1 MSNRAIRN
9 SQLKFDPLHKDK
21 YAFIEILNANLN
33 ADHTVWTFLQDAQ
46 HHDVQVGG
54 IPAHEY
60 QTKVANLT
68 QGYQYQNLTDILH
81 HIFNFMLTETL
92 EKEFASHRSTI
103 LNNMKV
109 MRDEL
114 KNASNTR
121 WGLDP
126 SHPDYNAKFEKPY
139 QDILTTLNT
148 IGENVSLKFN
158 PANGH
163 SRNIVQSRWY
173 ANMFNGATADEQFE
187 NMVNHPT
194 TYFFNI
200 NLAYLIPYV
209 SYDSYYNQTQHI
221 DLDATTSFTD
231 AEMKAMVSSMKS
243 KNARLH
249 LEIAALHE
257 FALANPQV
265 VSMAQSW
272 TSRHRSDWCFFK
284 QSFDQV
290 SKKNTLSC
298 NLMSDLFGKH
308 TPTFAGLKA
317 DWKAMMNQIVDDAK
331 KAESALEKAQQ
342 KEAENEAKT
351 ATNIREAIVA
361 KINDMLSNGD
371 ADEEADAL
379 TLISTL
385 AGINSHSLHNRY
397 GVEYY
402 DYNYGQKHTTW
413 IHWNTLTSYEIDMAS
428 ITLTDAQQGIIA
440 TRYNQRRQEMID
452 GHSHRC
458 AQLARQIANETTR
471 HDENM
476 KSMQEAFIAF
486 TNAV

>member
-9 SQLKFDPLHKDK
+9 SQLNFDPLHKDK
-21 YAFIEILNANLN
+21 NAFIESLNANLN
-33 ADHTVWTFLQDAQ
+33 ADHTIWTFLQEARY
-46 HHDVQVGG
+46 HDVKVGG
-54 IPAHEY
+54 IPADQY
-60 QTKVANLT
+60 QQNVANLT
-68 QGYQYQNLTDILH
+68 QGYQYGSLTDILH
-81 HIFNFMLTETL
+81 HIVNFMLTETL

-103 LNNMKV
+103 LDNLKI
-109 MRDEL
+109 MRNQL
-114 KNASNTR
+114 KQHSNTR

-126 SHPDYNAKFEKPY
+126 SHPDHNATFEKAY
-139 QDILTTLNT
+139 GDIWTTLNT
-148 IGENVSLKFN
+148 IGENVGGRFN
-158 PANGH
+158 PPNSH
-163 SRNIVQSRWY
+163 SRNIVQPRWY
-173 ANMFNGATADEQFE
+173 ANMFNGETADNHFE
-187 NMVNHPT
+187 SMVNHPT
-194 TYFFNI
+194 TYLFNI

-209 SYDSYYNQTQHI
+209 AYESYYNNTQHF
-221 DLDATTSFTD
+221 DLDAFNTFTD
-231 AEMKAMVSSMKS
+231 AEIGAMVSSMKS
-243 KNARLH
+243 KNPRLH

-265 VSMAQSW
+265 ASMAQSW

-298 NLMSDLFGKH
+298 GLISHLFGKH

-317 DWKAMMNQIVDDAK
+317 DWEAKMKQIIDDAK
-331 KAESALEKAQQ
+331 KAESALEKAKKQ
-342 KEAENEAKT
+342 EETNNLKT
-351 ATNIREAIVA
+351 HNNMVKAITD

-385 AGINSHSLHNRY
+385 AGIQSHSLNNRY
-397 GVEYY
+397 GIEYY
-402 DYNYGQKHTTW
+402 DYSYGEKRTTW
-413 IHWNTLTSYEIDMAS
+413 IHWNTLVGFEFDMAN
-428 ITLTDAQQGIIA
+428 ITLTDAQQKIIT
-440 TRYNQRRQEMID
+440 TRYNQRRKEMID

-458 AQLARQIANETTR
+458 AQLARQISNETTR